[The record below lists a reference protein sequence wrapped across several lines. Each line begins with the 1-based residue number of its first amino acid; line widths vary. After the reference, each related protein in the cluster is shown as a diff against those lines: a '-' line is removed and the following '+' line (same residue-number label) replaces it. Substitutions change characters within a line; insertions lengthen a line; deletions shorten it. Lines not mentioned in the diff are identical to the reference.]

1 MKKKGKLIALCTA
14 AVLLLTGCLFRSPGD
29 LYKLPEVPA
38 GYAQLES
45 AIRGVKQRLE
55 LGNGVSTE
63 VCVILAGDNTA
74 TIQLQDLD
82 GDGERESAITFI
94 RVPGVEK
101 PIKIYI
107 FRQFGE
113 RFQVTGLIEGA
124 GSAIYS
130 IDYVELNGEG
140 SKELVVNWQLSTG
153 VYQLGAYTLD
163 ELDPIESFKEGK
175 SDRNESL
182 PGAIPPL
189 PEKDRILA
197 TELLLTG
204 ASTASD
210 GATISSGYQLLD
222 LDQDNRVEIAL
233 AKMDNRGL
241 GSQISVYGWHEGAFT
256 CVDSVELSKGMST
269 LNRIR
274 SNYLKGDTGCPA
286 LYVTGSRSDGSRLID
301 VVAYRQG
308 KLTNLSMDP
317 KTGASREQLMGYTD
331 INPTDVD
338 GDGVV
343 EIPDPAPLPG
353 SGGGNASNF
362 WLIDW
367 ERYDEL
373 GRREH
378 VLTTYHNVADSWYL
392 EVPSAWKDQITIS
405 RRDQT
410 SGQREVVFSLWNG
423 ENKEPEP
430 FLSIYR
436 LTGSNRL
443 IQSTADGRFVLREEE
458 SVIYAAKLHECSWD
472 CGMSPDNLLQS
483 FNTIQNSWYYD

>member
-1 MKKKGKLIALCTA
+1 MKKGKLAALCGA
-14 AVLLLTGCLFRSPGD
+14 ALLLLTGCLFRAPGD

-38 GYAQLES
+38 GYEQLES

-55 LGNGVSTE
+55 LGNSVSTE
-63 VCVILAGDNTA
+63 VCVIMAGDNTA

-82 GDGERESAITFI
+82 GDGVRESALTFL

-101 PIKIYI
+101 PNKIYI

-113 RFQVTGLIEGA
+113 EFRVTGLIEGA

-130 IDYVELNGEG
+130 IDYVELNGQG

-163 ELDPIESFKEGK
+163 ELEAEDYSAEED
-175 SDRNESL
+175 SDRSL
-182 PGAIPPL
+182 PNPAVPIL

-204 ASTASD
+204 SSTASD
-210 GATISSGYQLLD
+210 GANISSGYQLLD

-241 GSQISVYGWHEGAFT
+241 GSQISVYGWHEGVFA
-256 CVDSVELSKGMST
+256 CVDSVELSKGMTT

-274 SNYLKGDTGCPA
+274 SNYLKGDKGVPA

-301 VVAYRQG
+301 VVAYKDR

-317 KTGASREQLMGYTD
+317 TTGESREQLKGYTD
-331 INPTDVD
+331 VNPTDVD
-338 GDGVV
+338 GDGVA
-343 EIPDPAPLPG
+343 EIPVPTPLPS
-353 SGGGNASNF
+353 SGDNTPNF

-373 GRREH
+373 GRRNH

-392 EVPSAWKDQITIS
+392 EVPSAWKNKITIS

-410 SGQREVVFSLWNG
+410 SGQREVVFSLWKG
-423 ENKEPEP
+423 KDQEPEP

-443 IQSTADGRFVLREEE
+443 TQSTSDGRFVLREEE
-458 SVIYAAKLHECSWD
+458 SVIYAAKLHESSWD
-472 CGMSPDNLLQS
+472 CGMDADDLLQS
-483 FNTIQNSWYYD
+483 FNTIQSSWYYD

>member
-1 MKKKGKLIALCTA
+1 MKKKGKLLALCA
-14 AVLLLTGCLFRSPGD
+14 AGVLLLTGCLFRSPGD

-38 GYAQLES
+38 GYAQLET

-55 LGNGVSTE
+55 LETSTGTE
-63 VCVILAGDNTA
+63 VSVIMAGDNTA

-94 RVPGVEK
+94 RVPGLDK
-101 PIKIYI
+101 PIKIFI

-113 RFQVTGLIEGA
+113 QFRVTGLIEGE

-130 IDYVELNGEG
+130 IDYVELNGQG

-163 ELDPIESFKEGK
+163 ELDPMEDLAKDGGDQS
-175 SDRNESL
+175 SPAPVVPL
-182 PGAIPPL
+182 L
-189 PEKDRILA
+189 PEKERILA

-204 ASTASD
+204 CSTATD
-210 GATISSGYQLLD
+210 GSNISSGYQLLD
-222 LDQDNRVEIAL
+222 LDQDDRVEIAL
-233 AKMDNRGL
+233 AKMDSRGL
-241 GSQISVYGWHEGAFT
+241 GSQIAIYGWHEGAFT
-256 CVDSVELSKGMST
+256 CVDSVELSKGMSA

-274 SNYLKGDTGCPA
+274 SNYLKGSAGRPA

-301 VVAYRQG
+301 VVAYRGG
-308 KLTNLSMDP
+308 KLENLSMDP
-317 KTGASREQLMGYTD
+317 KTHASREQLKGYTD
-331 INPTDVD
+331 VNPTDVD

-343 EIPDPAPLPG
+343 EIPSPSPLP
-353 SGGGNASNF
+353 SYGGESSPNF

-367 ERYDEL
+367 ERYDEN
-373 GRREH
+373 GKRGH

-392 EVPSAWKDQITIS
+392 EVPSAWKNKITIS

-410 SGQREVVFSLWNG
+410 SGQREVVFSLWKG
-423 ENKEPEP
+423 KDREPEP

-443 IQSTADGRFVLREEE
+443 TQSTTDGRFVLREEE
-458 SVIYAAKLHECSWD
+458 SVIYAAKLHESSWD
-472 CGMSPDNLLQS
+472 CGMDADDLLQS
-483 FNTIQNSWYYD
+483 FNTIQSSWYYD